1 MPTKSAEYRL
11 SPKAREDIE
20 AVWLYSLAAWSAEQ
34 ADRYTDDLT
43 AAFAHLADIP
53 KSGTSSEHIR
63 AGYRRHSVLRHVIYY
78 RETNYGIEVI
88 RVLHN
93 RMLASRHL

>member
-1 MPTKSAEYRL
+1 MEN
-11 SPKAREDIE
+11 
-20 AVWLYSLAAWSAEQ
+20 VWLYSLAEWGAGQ
-34 ADRYTDDLT
+34 ADLYTNELT
-43 AAFAHLADIP
+43 AAFGLLANNP

-78 RETNYGIEVI
+78 RETVYGIEVI

-93 RMLASRHL
+93 RMLATRHL

>member
-11 SPKAREDIE
+11 SPTAREDME
-20 AVWLYSLAAWSAEQ
+20 AVWLYSLAEWSAEQ

-43 AAFAHLADIP
+43 AAFGLLTDHP
-53 KSGTSSEHIR
+53 KSGKSSEHIR
-63 AGYRRHSVLRHVIYY
+63 TGYRRHAVLRHVIYY